1 MEAAF
6 FFFLSLLSLL
16 FITGSVVLAGLEGW
30 PQSHRDS
37 SRIPPKCWG
46 YSTAPRLLLTFLH
59 EPDLRQVSLV
69 FLHHPMLHKAHWC
82 VLLCFLLIEISP
94 KDRFKELQI
103 KSYPMQDFTYLKLLR
118 LQKAREQQGID
129 FHGKINKVENTLP
142 KLLGPKIK

>member
-1 MEAAF
+1 
-6 FFFLSLLSLL
+6 
-16 FITGSVVLAGLEGW
+16 
-30 PQSHRDS
+30 
-37 SRIPPKCWG
+37 
-46 YSTAPRLLLTFLH
+46 
-59 EPDLRQVSLV
+59 
-69 FLHHPMLHKAHWC
+69 MLHKAHWC